1 MFVTHLIVPEG
12 CDSHPGPSPASRGE
26 RGVRPPAQSPLRLE
40 PYVPPKP
47 LPEITDDDVHLVRWL
62 ALT

>member
-12 CDSHPGPSPASRGE
+12 CDSHPRAEPRKPGRA
-26 RGVRPPAQSPLRLE
+26 GVRPPAQSPLRLE

-47 LPEITDDDVHLVRWL
+47 LPEITDDVHLVRWL